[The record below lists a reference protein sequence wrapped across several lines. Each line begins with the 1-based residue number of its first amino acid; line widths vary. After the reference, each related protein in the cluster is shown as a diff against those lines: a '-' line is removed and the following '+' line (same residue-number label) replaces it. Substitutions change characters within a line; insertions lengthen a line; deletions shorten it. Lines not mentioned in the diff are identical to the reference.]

1 MIKYV
6 LKRLIL
12 MIPVLFLITVFTFI
26 IVHLAPGDPA
36 NLFTSPNMTQQQ
48 IDFTYQ
54 KLGLD
59 QPLVIQYFKWFF
71 NLLKGD
77 LGYSFNSR
85 MDITYILPTKI
96 IATLQL
102 MGATVVFSYV
112 IAIPLGILA
121 ARYKNTWFDNLMTTF
136 TFLGVS
142 IPNFFLGLALIYIF
156 ALQFKLLPTGGMITL
171 GGVNDFADRFRHI
184 ILPTVVLST
193 SYMANMIRHV
203 RSSMIEV
210 FSENYIRTAVAK
222 GLPDRKIVIK
232 HGLKNILVPIITI
245 ISTDIPKLLGGALVT
260 EQIFLWPGI
269 GMMMMSAINTR
280 DYPVLMALTLLAAIA
295 VQFFNLFAD
304 IMYAVVDPRIRY

>member
-1 MIKYV
+1 MTKYI
-6 LKRLIL
+6 LKRLLL
-12 MIPVLFLITVFTFI
+12 MIPILFLITVFTFI

-36 NLFTSPNMTQQQ
+36 NIFTSPNMTQQQ

-85 MDITYILPTKI
+85 MDIANILPIKI
-96 IATLQL
+96 LATLQL

-112 IAIPLGILA
+112 IAIPLGVLA
-121 ARYKNTWFDNLMTTF
+121 ARYKNTWFDNLMTAF

-171 GGVNDFADRFRHI
+171 GGVNDFSDRLSHI

-245 ISTDIPKLLGGALVT
+245 ICTDIPKLLGGALIT
-260 EQIFLWPGI
+260 EQIFQWPGI